1 MKSDGT
7 LIAKVSN
14 PAVSEET
21 LWKIFSWKEAGKS
34 ETDVIDLLR
43 KETVQ
48 HSWLLPYSK
57 CQTCNQHALGKIVKF
72 ASGFSVDN

>member
-43 KETVQ
+43 KETVPPGYTP
-48 HSWLLPYSK
+48 HNWTPGTLA
-57 CQTCNQHALGKIVKF
+57 CN
-72 ASGFSVDN
+72 